1 MNITKVV
8 CKDTH
13 PYDVYIGRGSPFGN
27 PYEIGKHGT
36 REEVI
41 ASYRN
46 HLFYQID
53 NYQIDFKLLLSL
65 EGKTLGCYCP
75 TGLPCHGYVII
86 EGINYLKDKLAK
98 RELFL

>member
-1 MNITKVV
+1 MKITKVV
-8 CKDTH
+8 CKDTD

-27 PYEIGKHGT
+27 PAEIGKDGT

-41 ASYRN
+41 EKYRY

-65 EGKTLGCYCP
+65 EGKTLGCYCA
-75 TGLPCHGYVII
+75 TGIPCHGYVII
-86 EGINYLKDKLAK
+86 EGINYLKEKLK
-98 RELFL
+98 NKELFL

>member
-1 MNITKVV
+1 MKITKVV
-8 CKDTH
+8 CKDTD

-27 PYEIGKHGT
+27 PYEIGKDGT

-41 ASYRN
+41 ESYRY

-65 EGKTLGCYCP
+65 EGKTLGCYCA
-75 TGLPCHGYVII
+75 TGIPCHGYVII
-86 EGINYLKDKLAK
+86 EGINYLKEKLK
-98 RELFL
+98 NKELFL